1 MSYRWSLSPDAEDCI
16 FRQTQWYLVEVKDG
30 GEELATRWNSGLE
43 VALEKLAMRPHAHG
57 FAPENGKWLPE
68 HQVRQMLFRPWKS
81 GVGWRVLYAI
91 DEKAKLV
98 TVLQVRHEHRR
109 WMQDA
114 EEGEA

>member
-1 MSYRWSLSPDAEDCI
+1 MSYQWSLSPDADDCI
-16 FRQTQWYLVEVKDG
+16 FRQTQWYLVEVTDG
-30 GEELATRWNSGLE
+30 GEELATRWIIGLE
-43 VALEKLAMRPHAHG
+43 VALENLAKHPTRHG

-68 HQVRQMLFRPWKS
+68 LQVRQMLFRPWKS

-91 DEKAKLV
+91 DENAKLV

-114 EEGEA
+114 EEGG